1 MPTPP
6 ASAPAIL
13 ETRSPPP
20 AWPAPPGAHTAE
32 SPLAKTPDTPDTLQ
46 GPFHG
51 VTEIVLERNGE
62 GQPQG
67 LRVRLGRDGRI
78 EHTRT
83 GHARFGTADE
93 TRTAALSAGEF
104 EALVQLLRRQRFSAL
119 QPVYD
124 DPETAGGAWALLRV
138 THAHG
143 QAEVWWRAGQRPAAV
158 QPIEAAVLALGR
170 RAGPVPQAQP

>member
-1 MPTPP
+1 M
-6 ASAPAIL
+6 AN
-13 ETRSPPP
+13 
-20 AWPAPPGAHTAE
+20 TA
-32 SPLAKTPDTPDTLQ
+32 DTAQALLHD
-46 GPFHG
+46 
-51 VTEIVLERNGE
+51 VTEIVLERDGQ

-93 TRTAALSAGEF
+93 IRSATLSAEEF
-104 EALVQLLRRQRFSAL
+104 EALVQLLHHQRFAAL

-143 QAEVWWRAGQRPAAV
+143 QAEVWWRASQRPTAV
-158 QPIEAAVLALGR
+158 QPVEAAVMALGR
-170 RAGPVPQAQP
+170 RAGPVPEPAP